1 MSSSASPITIID
13 YGCGNPASIRN
24 MLKKLGVKSTIT
36 SEAEDILGAG
46 RIVFPGVG
54 AFDYGAESI
63 RTKGIAEALDQRV
76 RRDGVPILGICVGMQ
91 LFARRS
97 DEGELPGL
105 GWINGDV
112 VAFDRARLS
121 STDRVPHMGWANLD
135 VKQPHT
141 ALHGFHEDPR
151 FYFVHSFH
159 VACDDPADV
168 AATAHHGYDFCA
180 AVAHQNMLGVQFHPE
195 KSHRF
200 GMTLL
205 RNFAEGKAGVE

>member
-1 MSSSASPITIID
+1 MTAGQITIVD

-24 MLKKLGVKSTIT
+24 MLKKLGIKATIT
-36 SEAEDILGAG
+36 SEAEDILTSN
-46 RIVFPGVG
+46 RIIFPGVG

-63 RTKGIAEALDQRV
+63 QEKGIAEALEQRV
-76 RRDGVPILGICVGMQ
+76 IRDGVPILGICVGMQ

-105 GWINGDV
+105 GWIDGDV
-112 VAFDRARLS
+112 LAFDRARLGP
-121 STDRVPHMGWANLD
+121 TDRVPHMGWASLN
-135 VKQPHT
+135 VTQPET

-151 FYFVHSFH
+151 FYFVHSYH
-159 VACDDPADV
+159 MACDDPADV

-180 AVAHQNMLGVQFHPE
+180 AVAHGNLIGVQFHPE

-205 RNFAEGKAGVE
+205 RNFAEGKTGAE

>member
-1 MSSSASPITIID
+1 MTAGMITIVD

-24 MLKKLGVKSTIT
+24 MLKKLGIKATIT
-36 SEAEDILGAG
+36 SEAEDILTSD
-46 RIVFPGVG
+46 RIIFPGVG

-63 RTKGIAEALDQRV
+63 QSKGIAEALEQRV
-76 RRDGVPILGICVGMQ
+76 IRDGVPILGICVGMQ

-112 VAFDRARLS
+112 VAFDRTRLGP
-121 STDRVPHMGWANLD
+121 TDRVPHMGWASLD
-135 VKQPHT
+135 VKQPEK

-159 VACDDPADV
+159 MTCDDPADV

-180 AVAHQNMLGVQFHPE
+180 AVAHDNLIGVQFHPE

-205 RNFAEGKAGVE
+205 RNFAEGKTGAE